1 MPALPASADRLFAA
15 AVRINGEDGSAM
27 YGCIRSITVD
37 EDLDVGTSFSIEISA
52 CRNEDGSWPYIGDEQ
67 LRVWNRVTII
77 AIFPTQ
83 TEIVVDGY
91 ISHLT
96 VATDPQGTHVT
107 AQIRGVDASY
117 ALNLEE
123 KRRIWI
129 GKTYEEIVE
138 AILTENE
145 LVPRVTPPEPAP
157 PAHTVAQRGTDLQ
170 LIRELAR
177 RRGYDF
183 FVSGATA
190 FFRPPN
196 LEGTPQKL
204 IAVNFGDE
212 TNCTQISID
221 ADGTA
226 PTEATSEFLDQMTG
240 EYAAATAADSGLPA
254 LGVSPLAGL
263 RGGAGLSQRAVVTR
277 RIGAL
282 TQARADDYTAGVL
295 RRGGFWLTARGQLN
309 GLRYGRVLRV
319 RRTVT
324 VKGLG
329 STYNGVYYV
338 RKLRHQMTDRTYTMD
353 FELVRNALD
362 ALGSED
368 YTGEGAESGVPSA
381 AGDAVDP
388 DLAPV
393 AESGPRVMAA

>member
-37 EDLDVGTSFSIEISA
+37 EDLDVGTSFSIELSA

-157 PAHTVAQRGTDLQ
+157 PAPKVAQRGTAWP
-170 LIRELAR
+170 LIRALAR

-240 EYAAATAADSGLPA
+240 EY
-254 LGVSPLAGL
+254 
-263 RGGAGLSQRAVVTR
+263 
-277 RIGAL
+277 
-282 TQARADDYTAGVL
+282 
-295 RRGGFWLTARGQLN
+295 
-309 GLRYGRVLRV
+309 
-319 RRTVT
+319 
-324 VKGLG
+324 
-329 STYNGVYYV
+329 
-338 RKLRHQMTDRTYTMD
+338 
-353 FELVRNALD
+353 
-362 ALGSED
+362 
-368 YTGEGAESGVPSA
+368 
-381 AGDAVDP
+381 
-388 DLAPV
+388 
-393 AESGPRVMAA
+393 

>member
-1 MPALPASADRLFAA
+1 MPSLPASADRLFAA
-15 AVRINGEDGSAM
+15 AVRVNGEDGAEM

-37 EDLDVGTSFSIEISA
+37 EDLDVGTSFSIELAA

-117 ALNLEE
+117 ALNLED

-145 LVPRVTPPEPAP
+145 LVPRITPPEPAP

-196 LEGTPQKL
+196 LEGAPQKL

-212 TNCTQISID
+212 SNCTQISID

-226 PTEATSEFLDQMTG
+226 PTAAASEFLDEMTG
-240 EYAAATAADSGLPA
+240 EYAASNAESSGLPD
-254 LGVSPLAGL
+254 LGTSPLAGL
-263 RGGAGLSQRAVVTR
+263 RGGAGLSQRAVVAR
-277 RIGAL
+277 RIGGL
-282 TQARADDYTAGVL
+282 TQARADDYGAGVL
-295 RRGGFWLTARGQLN
+295 RRGGFWLIARGQLN

-338 RKLRHQMTDRTYTMD
+338 RKVRHQMTDRTYTMD
-353 FELVRNALD
+353 FELARNAID

-368 YTGEGAESGVPSA
+368 YTGEGAESGAPPA